1 MDMRPRSCALLRCVT
16 STTGEKIPVR
26 PVPRAVFYAVLAA
39 TASRLA
45 VRARAVGRH
54 HRNDDLRLP
63 LRRPWVLVSSRNGRA
78 PSAGNCHRQ
87 LQVGANR
94 SQRGVV
100 VSLLDQPTHG
110 RALRRIIEEGDDQ
123 TIEVKFVPDS
133 SPFVRLPSRRVK
145 TGRASLERAR
155 LTRVD
160 ARFLPNIPPLFFRA
174 SIPKL
179 SICTPPPLSRRS
191 GRSRA
196 PSLVPHPTH
205 HLFVPRPS
213 SSAQAFEAAARASAR
228 TGTS

>member
-1 MDMRPRSCALLRCVT
+1 M
-16 STTGEKIPVR
+16 
-26 PVPRAVFYAVLAA
+26 
-39 TASRLA
+39 
-45 VRARAVGRH
+45 
-54 HRNDDLRLP
+54 
-63 LRRPWVLVSSRNGRA
+63 
-78 PSAGNCHRQ
+78 
-87 LQVGANR
+87 
-94 SQRGVV
+94 
-100 VSLLDQPTHG
+100 
-110 RALRRIIEEGDDQ
+110 
-123 TIEVKFVPDS
+123 PDS

-160 ARFLPNIPPLFFRA
+160 ARFLPSIPPLFFRA

-213 SSAQAFEAAARASAR
+213 SSAQDCQSRASSTAR
-228 TGTS
+228 TGARRRGGSSCSRDCPTKKAHDDLRDLDQQRGRVRESADAERKPAEGEQRLVVRRRRAGKDERRVGGFSTGGKMRMEMAARIIKLTIFKRRPRPPFRARLWPRRSGVG

>member
-1 MDMRPRSCALLRCVT
+1 M
-16 STTGEKIPVR
+16 
-26 PVPRAVFYAVLAA
+26 
-39 TASRLA
+39 
-45 VRARAVGRH
+45 
-54 HRNDDLRLP
+54 
-63 LRRPWVLVSSRNGRA
+63 
-78 PSAGNCHRQ
+78 
-87 LQVGANR
+87 
-94 SQRGVV
+94 
-100 VSLLDQPTHG
+100 
-110 RALRRIIEEGDDQ
+110 
-123 TIEVKFVPDS
+123 PDS

-213 SSAQAFEAAARASAR
+213 SSAQDCQSRASSTARTGARRRGGSSCSRLCPTKKARGASLQSRSPPRAAHLCPPADDERRPTRQRPTARSRPRERGRGHRAAARPWEARRSSSAGGQR
-228 TGTS
+228 RAARGGLLDWRQNEDGNGC